1 MCRAAMTV
9 KVKPEFMYVDKLWV
23 SARSNLL
30 INRAASRGL
39 FVGTIFHLLS
49 YRFRCFFV
57 EPT

>member
-1 MCRAAMTV
+1 MTV